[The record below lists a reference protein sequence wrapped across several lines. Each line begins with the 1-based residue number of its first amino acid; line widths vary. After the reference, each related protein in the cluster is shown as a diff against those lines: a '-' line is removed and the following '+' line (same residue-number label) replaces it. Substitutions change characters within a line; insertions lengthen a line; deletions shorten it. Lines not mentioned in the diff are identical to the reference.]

1 LELQKVSKTF
11 VTGLASRTRGSNDA
25 KKIAETHLQISTYH
39 RCHAKSLKKYFLLG
53 PGLSRFLCPSKDINF
68 ICVVIL
74 DKGDWSLL
82 HACHPFTLNSN
93 FRIDFKMFD
102 F

>member
-1 LELQKVSKTF
+1 MQNKLLKHICKSPLTIVVMQKVSK
-11 VTGLASRTRGSNDA
+11 
-25 KKIAETHLQISTYH
+25 
-39 RCHAKSLKKYFLLG
+39 KYFSLG

-68 ICVVIL
+68 IRVVIL